1 MATKKYKRMT
11 NREKDE
17 RKRCK
22 TEHIYDRFRNDDE
35 FRSIWKCK

>member
-1 MATKKYKRMT
+1 MAAKKYKRM
-11 NREKDE
+11 
-17 RKRCK
+17 